1 MSTNVV
7 DRDASREGNTSLELL
22 GFLVVEDL
30 LEFLLNEVVALLAD
44 LVDICANGAKLDY
57 L

>member
-7 DRDASREGNTSLELL
+7 DRDTSREGNTSLELL
-22 GFLVVEDL
+22 GFLVVVDL